1 MQDGWKPL
9 FPLNLVAFPG
19 ERLNLHIFEPRY
31 KQLIDDCLKKDRRFG
46 IPSYVKNRIEFGT
59 EVMITEIVKVYDDGR
74 MDIKTKGEK
83 VFKVLNYENPIDG
96 KLYAAGELE
105 YIDTSTETNESYQQ
119 KIIDL
124 INELYE
130 LMKLKIRLDRETEI
144 VSYNFAH
151 KIGLSL
157 DQEYQ
162 LLQILEESLRQVFI
176 IDHLQKSIPT
186 IKEMEKTKE
195 IIKMNGHFN
204 NFDPIDF

>member
-1 MQDGWKPL
+1 MQEGWKPL

-19 ERLNLHIFEPRY
+19 EKLNLHIFEPRY
-31 KQLIDDCLKKDRRFG
+31 KQLIDDCLKQDRKFG

-83 VFKVLNYENPIDG
+83 VFKVLNYENPIGG

-105 YIDTSTETNESYQQ
+105 YIEIGTDTNEDYQQ

-124 INELYE
+124 INELYK

-162 LLQILEESLRQVFI
+162 LLQIREESLRQVFI

-195 IIKMNGHFN
+195 IIKMNGHFK